1 MVTEWIV
8 PLEHMLKT
16 IKNLPNR
23 FNPFTQKGFAINV
36 IDDYAVHLMPEIRKA
51 LYERGYILILV
62 GGGVTGFI
70 QANDTDLH
78 KRLKALYREEE
89 MNLMLKML
97 ETDKSKIPSPS
108 RDNMI
113 KMLMSSWD
121 AITTDFLQIFK
132 KLFVTNKLDGSED
145 YLVSDKLFSLIGNE
159 MKDFRDS
166 LLKSDVPNNLKTIV
180 KQLIPPKGIK
190 RNFEGF
196 ELLKYMDSLGDDND
210 ENKSDEEI
218 YQSGDDDDDDDDE
231 NESNDDESESAVND
245 EEIAQSLKNTSRS
258 AKIKSL
264 VNISSD
270 PIINKEAGFLE
281 QIQALLLENDTSDVF
296 KPHLKKMLAAF
307 FDARK
312 SVKKRIAE
320 KTGHNIVM
328 ENMED
333 QENIF
338 VLLKDM

>member
-1 MVTEWIV
+1 M
-8 PLEHMLKT
+8 
-16 IKNLPNR
+16 NLP
-23 FNPFTQKGFAINV
+23 K
-36 IDDYAVHLMPEIRKA
+36 L
-51 LYERGYILILV
+51 
-62 GGGVTGFI
+62 GGGITGFI

-97 ETDKSKIPSPS
+97 EADKSKIPSPS

-121 AITTDFLQIFK
+121 AITTDFSQVFK

-190 RNFEGF
+190 RNFEGS
-196 ELLKYMDSLGDDND
+196 ELLEYMDSLGDDND

-218 YQSGDDDDDDDDE
+218 YQSGDDDDE

-245 EEIAQSLKNTSRS
+245 EEIAQSSKNTSRS

-270 PIINKEAGFLE
+270 PIINKDARFLE

-320 KTGHNIVM
+320 KTGQDIVM

>member
-1 MVTEWIV
+1 M
-8 PLEHMLKT
+8 
-16 IKNLPNR
+16 
-23 FNPFTQKGFAINV
+23 
-36 IDDYAVHLMPEIRKA
+36 
-51 LYERGYILILV
+51 IL
-62 GGGVTGFI
+62 TF
-70 QANDTDLH
+70 LH

-89 MNLMLKML
+89 MNLMLKIL

-113 KMLMSSWD
+113 KMLSSWD
-121 AITTDFLQIFK
+121 AITTDFSQVFK

-190 RNFEGF
+190 RNFEGS
-196 ELLKYMDSLGDDND
+196 ELLEYMDSLGDDND

-218 YQSGDDDDDDDDE
+218 YQSGDDDDE
-231 NESNDDESESAVND
+231 NETNDDESESAVND
-245 EEIAQSLKNTSRS
+245 EEIAQSSKNTSRS

-270 PIINKEAGFLE
+270 PIINKDARFLE
-281 QIQALLLENDTSDVF
+281 QIQALLLENDTSDDF
-296 KPHLKKMLAAF
+296 KPHLKKLLATF

-320 KTGHNIVM
+320 KTGRDIVM

>member
-8 PLEHMLKT
+8 PFRKHVET

-23 FNPFTQKGFAINV
+23 FNPFTQKGFTVYI

-51 LYERGYILILV
+51 LYERGYILILM
-62 GGGVTGFI
+62 GGGITGFI
-70 QANDTDLH
+70 QANDTD
-78 KRLKALYREEE
+78 REEE
-89 MNLMLKML
+89 MNFMLKML
-97 ETDKSKIPSPS
+97 EADKSQIPSPS

-121 AITTDFLQIFK
+121 AITTDFSQVFK
-132 KLFVTNKLDGSED
+132 KLANKLDGSED

-166 LLKSDVPNNLKTIV
+166 LLKYNLKTIV

-190 RNFEGF
+190 RNFEGS
-196 ELLKYMDSLGDDND
+196 ELLEYIDSLSDDKD

-218 YQSGDDDDDDDDE
+218 YQSGDDDDE

-245 EEIAQSLKNTSRS
+245 EEIAQSSKNTSRS
-258 AKIKSL
+258 AKFKSL

-270 PIINKEAGFLE
+270 PIINKDARFLE

-296 KPHLKKMLAAF
+296 KPHLKKNAGSLF
-307 FDARK
+307 
-312 SVKKRIAE
+312 
-320 KTGHNIVM
+320 
-328 ENMED
+328 
-333 QENIF
+333 
-338 VLLKDM
+338 

>member
-1 MVTEWIV
+1 M
-8 PLEHMLKT
+8 
-16 IKNLPNR
+16 NLP
-23 FNPFTQKGFAINV
+23 K
-36 IDDYAVHLMPEIRKA
+36 L
-51 LYERGYILILV
+51 
-62 GGGVTGFI
+62 GGGITGFI

-97 ETDKSKIPSPS
+97 EADKSKIPSPS
-108 RDNMI
+108 RDNII

-121 AITTDFLQIFK
+121 AITTDFSQVFK

-196 ELLKYMDSLGDDND
+196 ELLEYMDSLGDDND

-218 YQSGDDDDDDDDE
+218 YQSGDDDDE

-245 EEIAQSLKNTSRS
+245 EEIAQSSKNTSRS

-270 PIINKEAGFLE
+270 PIINKDARFLE

-320 KTGHNIVM
+320 KTGQDIVM